1 MTERFTGTETATTFD
16 RRTPDAVERAASERD
31 RINEKVAAFGEFR
44 ERVADVPTD
53 ASGRGGRGGRTTQSG
68 QSAGGALAMGTTAS
82 SSTDGAATV
91 REAFGETVLPYADA
105 ESIQEAMADELSP
118 ELTAALSPAA
128 GGFSTGLQR
137 QLVSRADQRHTECR
151 LLADGIEGEYE
162 RVRAV
167 ADELDEILGWLT
179 TADETALLQL
189 GFEELRARHDRLAEF
204 RETCDRLAAERQ
216 AAIRE
221 TRNDGLTGIR
231 EAELIDHLYG
241 EFSDAHPV
249 LADLA
254 ELDAL
259 LSDCQRAVRKHLCAR
274 V

>member
-1 MTERFTGTETATTFD
+1 MTEQFPTRDGRASLD
-16 RRTPDAVERAASERD
+16 RRTPAAIERAASERD
-31 RINEKVAAFGEFR
+31 RIEEKVAAFGEFR
-44 ERVADVPTD
+44 ERVVDVSTD
-53 ASGRGGRGGRTTQSG
+53 ASGRGSRSARSG
-68 QSAGGALAMGTTAS
+68 QSAGGTLAVGTTAS
-82 SSTDGAATV
+82 SSADGAATV

-105 ESIQEAMADELSP
+105 DSMQEAMADELSP

-128 GGFSTGLQR
+128 GGFSTGLKR
-137 QLVSRADQRHTECR
+137 QLVSQADQRRTECR
-151 LLADGIEGEYE
+151 LLADGIEGERD
-162 RVRAV
+162 RVREI
-167 ADELDEILGWLT
+167 ADELDEILDWLA
-179 TADETALLQL
+179 TADETPLLQL
-189 GFEELRARHDRLAEF
+189 GFEELRARHDRLDGF

-241 EFSDAHPV
+241 EFGDAHPV

-254 ELDAL
+254 EIDAL
-259 LSDCQRAVRKHLCAR
+259 LADCQRAVRKHLSAR